1 MFGVMIQCYQCLFF
15 MYIYIKYT
23 HIYICMYVCVYHCDG
38 IYMVLHTDNR
48 LFSFCQLPMMK
59 ERHNI
64 QWEHSALLAVGLA
77 DQAQV
82 PKIGS
87 ENVLKAQCLP

>member
-1 MFGVMIQCYQCLFF
+1 
-15 MYIYIKYT
+15 
-23 HIYICMYVCVYHCDG
+23 MYVCITVMAFIWFYIQTTG
-38 IYMVLHTDNR
+38 SSAVV
-48 LFSFCQLPMMK
+48 SFCQLPMMK